1 MSKNFINNLFL
12 NNTNYYLIVALTI
25 EFIEFLDIVLKTI
38 MKIQIYFLNFLLCFT
53 NLIIAQN
60 NDKDEDERKSIDSL
74 TIGLTKKKGVITSYQ
89 KEDKIFFEIDNDLLS
104 KDLLMVT
111 RFVKFPANFQAYQ
124 NAGSKASEQ
133 LIHFT
138 KKNKQLLIIQKSY
151 INIADKKD
159 PIAKSVAQNNFPPIL
174 AAFPIKN
181 NEKDR
186 FLIDVSK
193 YFNNDSP
200 GFNILSTAQ
209 KKQFGIG
216 SIDAKR
222 SFIDE
227 VKSFKEN
234 IEIRHTLTYRSSKA
248 PKDNSTKTVSFQI
261 NHSIILLPAE
271 LMPIR
276 YLDPRVGWFNLKKYN
291 YSSEEL
297 KSDEI
302 RVIQRWRLEP
312 KDLDAYTQG
321 ELVEPIKPIV
331 YYIDPATPIKW
342 RPYFKK
348 GIQDWAKVFEKAGF
362 KNAIIAKD
370 APSEEEDPNFSL
382 EDVRYSSIRYVATTT
397 RNATGPRV
405 SDPRT
410 GEIIES
416 DIIWYH
422 NHLRSYRN
430 RYLLETGAAN
440 PKARTLDTPEGEIGE
455 MIRRVIS
462 HEVGHA
468 LGLPH
473 NMKASSAYPV
483 DSLRSGSFT
492 QKNGI
497 ATTIMDYARYNYVAQ
512 PGDENIRFV
521 RQLGPYDDYSIE
533 WGYRFF
539 PMETSETEKVSL
551 RKMVDK
557 KSMNPLY
564 MYGSGGNDPNTQT
577 ENIGDDPIKASYY
590 GIKNLKI
597 VVSNLDDWTTKKGQS
612 YEDLN
617 ELYNETIGVYRRYIY
632 HVIKMIGGINE
643 TVMVKGQDNVP
654 YQSLNAKEQKRA
666 LGFLGQ
672 NLWQTQS
679 WLMNPNLISKIKSK
693 GILKVLQNLQFSA
706 LNQILSIRR
715 LNRMISAE
723 NTIIGDGLSPETLI
737 EKLFHTFFKENM
749 PLDDSVIAL
758 QIRFAERVKKLV
770 NENELNPKLKSTLLA
785 FQKLIYKTAKKKTK
799 IGKVSEKN
807 HYLYLTKISD
817 IP

>member
-1 MSKNFINNLFL
+1 
-12 NNTNYYLIVALTI
+12 
-25 EFIEFLDIVLKTI
+25 
-38 MKIQIYFLNFLLCFT
+38 MKIQIYFFILLLCFT

-124 NAGSKASEQ
+124 NAGSKTSEQ
-133 LIHFT
+133 LIHFS

-200 GFNILSTAQ
+200 GFNILSAAQ

-216 SIDAKR
+216 SIDSKR

-261 NHSIILLPAE
+261 NHSIILLPTE

-312 KDLDAYTQG
+312 KDLDAYAQG

-348 GIQDWAKVFEKAGF
+348 GIEDWAKVFEKAGF

-405 SDPRT
+405 TDPRT

-483 DSLRSGSFT
+483 DSLRSGYFT

-643 TVMVKGQDNVP
+643 TIMVKGQDNVP

-723 NTIIGDGLSPETLI
+723 NTIIGDGLSPEALI
-737 EKLFHTFFKENM
+737 EKLFHTFFKENI
-749 PLDDSVIAL
+749 PLDDSVMAL

>member
-1 MSKNFINNLFL
+1 M

-200 GFNILSTAQ
+200 GFNILSAAQ

-551 RKMVDK
+551 NKMVDK

-564 MYGSGGNDPNTQT
+564 MFGSGGNDPNTQT

-654 YQSLNAKEQKRA
+654 YRSLNAKEQKRA

-723 NTIIGDGLSPETLI
+723 NTIIGDGLSPEALI

-749 PLDDSVIAL
+749 PLDDSVMAL
-758 QIRFAERVKKLV
+758 QIRFAERVKKLG
-770 NENELNPKLKSTLLA
+770 NENELNPKLKSTMLA

-807 HYLYLTKISD
+807 HYLYLTKISE

>member
-1 MSKNFINNLFL
+1 
-12 NNTNYYLIVALTI
+12 
-25 EFIEFLDIVLKTI
+25 
-38 MKIQIYFLNFLLCFT
+38 MKIQIYFLNLLLCFT

-124 NAGSKASEQ
+124 NAGSKTSEQ
-133 LIHFT
+133 LIHFS

-200 GFNILSTAQ
+200 GFNILSAAQ

-216 SIDAKR
+216 SIDSKR

-261 NHSIILLPAE
+261 NHSIILLPTE

-312 KDLDAYTQG
+312 KDLDAYAQG

-348 GIQDWAKVFEKAGF
+348 GIEDWAKVFEKAGF

-557 KSMNPLY
+557 KSMNPIY

-643 TVMVKGQDNVP
+643 IIMVKGQDNVP

-666 LGFLGQ
+666 LGFLDQ

-723 NTIIGDGLSPETLI
+723 NTIIGDGLSPEALI
-737 EKLFHTFFKENM
+737 EKLFHTFFKENI
-749 PLDDSVIAL
+749 PLDDSVMAL

-807 HYLYLTKISD
+807 HYLYLTKISE